1 MTQKH
6 LDKKKNPPLWAVLG
20 APLIGVP
27 LMVALIAL
35 GAPKKEAPAAE
46 QGPAVVVPAD
56 THAVDPVLNDS
67 AARLEQELL
76 AG

>member
-35 GAPKKEAPAAE
+35 GAPKTDAPAAE
-46 QGPAVVVPAD
+46 GVPGMVAPAD
-56 THAVDPVLNDS
+56 THVVDPVLDDS

>member
-6 LDKKKNPPLWAVLG
+6 LDKTKNPPLWAVLG

-35 GAPKKEAPAAE
+35 GAPKQEAPAAE
-46 QGPAVVVPAD
+46 QVPAVVAPAD
-56 THAVDPVLNDS
+56 THVVAPVLNDS
-67 AARLEQELL
+67 AARLEQELR

>member
-6 LDKKKNPPLWAVLG
+6 LDRKKNPPLWAVLG

-35 GAPKKEAPAAE
+35 GAPKQEAPAAE
-46 QGPAVVVPAD
+46 QGPAVVAPAD
-56 THAVDPVLNDS
+56 THVVDPVLNDT

>member
-35 GAPKKEAPAAE
+35 AAPKQEAPAAE
-46 QGPAVVVPAD
+46 QEPVVAPVD
-56 THAVDPVLNDS
+56 THVVAPVLNDT
-67 AARLEQELL
+67 AARLELELSV
-76 AG
+76 G